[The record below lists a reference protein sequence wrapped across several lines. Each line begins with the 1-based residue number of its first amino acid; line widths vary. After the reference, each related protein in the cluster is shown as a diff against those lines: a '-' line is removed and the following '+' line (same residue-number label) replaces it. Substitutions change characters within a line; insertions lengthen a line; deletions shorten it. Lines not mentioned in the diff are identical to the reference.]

1 LHYALDL
8 GFERVVKAHCHG
20 EAMMCRY
27 ADDWGCAFRY
37 KRDAERDYA
46 ALPKRLGTFSVTVEP
61 SKPHIPRVSRFHG
74 GMERRFSFLGFEFFW
89 FPDRKG
95 IPRVTRRTAG
105 KKLRAA
111 LKRITEWIRLNRHKP
126 KHWFYQQRNVK

>member
-1 LHYALDL
+1 
-8 GFERVVKAHCHG
+8 
-20 EAMMCRY
+20 
-27 ADDWGCAFRY
+27 
-37 KRDAERDYA
+37 
-46 ALPKRLGTFSVTVEP
+46 
-61 SKPHIPRVSRFHG
+61 
-74 GMERRFSFLGFEFFW
+74 MERRFSFLGFEFFW

-126 KHWFYQQRNVK
+126 KHWFYQQVNVKLQGHYTYYGVHGNLRSLWLFYEKVTQACFTWLNRRSQRRSYTWEAFKRLLSYIGLVKPHITESTRLRQGGC